1 MGRFLISI
9 TWKDLVSDWSAA
21 MFRQELYLDTPW
33 MNAAGTLGFAPPAD
47 RLPPSRWSFPQPLGV
62 FVTNPISFGPRSPAA
77 ERGLHTFPGGVLMH
91 SGLPNPGLSRVLRRY
106 GERWKQSAL
115 PVWAHLFG
123 SSPDEINQMVR
134 RLEGREGVVAIELG
148 LPPWVRDN
156 VALAY
161 VEAAYGELPLI
172 VHLPLTAA
180 GEPWLDA
187 LPGLGA
193 SAISLGAPRGALPGP
208 SGSPVN
214 GRMYGPALFPL
225 TMAAVQAARRLGL
238 PVIAGA
244 GVYRRADAQALRE
257 AGASAVQLD
266 TVLWGG
272 WMD

>member
-1 MGRFLISI
+1 ML
-9 TWKDLVSDWSAA
+9 
-21 MFRQELYLDTPW
+21 RQELYLDTPW
-33 MNAAGTLGFAPPAD
+33 MNAAGTLGFAPPAGGPPPAD
-47 RLPPSRWSFPQPLGV
+47 RPPPAGSPPTLFGSFPQPLGV
-62 FVTNPISFGPRSPAA
+62 FVTNPISIGPRSPAA
-77 ERGLHTFPGGVLMH
+77 GRGLHTFPGGVLLH

-106 GERWKQSAL
+106 GERWKQSPL

-148 LPPWVRDN
+148 LPPAVRDDA
-156 VALAY
+156 ALAY
-161 VEAAYGELPLI
+161 VEAAYGELPLV
-172 VHLPLTAA
+172 VHLPLTSA
-180 GEPWLDA
+180 GEPWLGA

-208 SGSPVN
+208 SGSSDN

-225 TMAAVQAARRLGL
+225 MMAAVQSARRLGL

-244 GVYRRADAQALRE
+244 GIYRRADAQALFG

-266 TVLWGG
+266 TVLWRG